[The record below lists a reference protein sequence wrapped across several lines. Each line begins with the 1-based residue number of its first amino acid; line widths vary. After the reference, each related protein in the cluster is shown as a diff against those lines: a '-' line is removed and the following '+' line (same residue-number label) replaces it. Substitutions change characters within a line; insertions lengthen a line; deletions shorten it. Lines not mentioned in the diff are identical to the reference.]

1 MKNINNNIVI
11 TGGNGLLG
19 SKLIDITNGVKFDR
33 SECDLIT
40 DNFKFF
46 LDSKNIK
53 PTTVFHCAAMV
64 GGVIYN
70 NNNNQKFFIDNI
82 KIDDNVLSSCFDLNV
97 KNIVTILSTCVFPSK
112 VDYPLTSDMI
122 DMGDP
127 HNTNYGYSYAKRIL
141 AYKTKLFKKV
151 TGNNWISVIPCNLY
165 GVNDNFNIDK
175 SHLIPAL
182 IRKAYEAKIN
192 DTDFVVWGDGSPLR
206 QFMFSNDIAEIIN
219 WSVDNWKEDKPLMAV
234 NEKEFSIKEIA
245 NIIADIIDIPKNKIK
260 YDKTKPNSQ
269 FRKPAKSDVNWYD
282 FTPIENGINDTIE
295 WFIKNYDNARK

>member
-165 GVNDNFNIDK
+165 GTNDNFNIDK

-260 YDKTKPNSQ
+260 YDKTKPNGQ

-295 WFIKNYDNARK
+295 WFIKNYDNTRK